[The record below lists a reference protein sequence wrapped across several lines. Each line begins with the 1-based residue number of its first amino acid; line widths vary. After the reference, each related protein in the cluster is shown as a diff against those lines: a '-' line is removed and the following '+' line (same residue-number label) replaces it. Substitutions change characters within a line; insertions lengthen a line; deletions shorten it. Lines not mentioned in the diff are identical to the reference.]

1 MTPSGLEAFGQLVQV
16 DQFVL
21 ERPPQT
27 LNDGIVQVPAP
38 AVPGDRDTCSMR
50 PDGSPPTVMRR
61 PGYTYRAPTSA
72 TVFRGVYFGFPI
84 WSTRF
89 GTFMLQTSVR
99 VGRMGSWP
107 IRQAPDTISW
117 VHVAIARAGS
127 GLVLGTLLEH
137 LSRVAPA
144 LHYPCSVAPAGMSRP
159 LLEFGGGSGEIL
171 RDLLHL
177 RSVSEAEA
185 LISCAEGRDQ
195 LRHISQ
201 PRLTCRPFR
210 LISGLE
216 RTGGQRRLQE
226 PSALERGRSGPR
238 RQRGRFRGR
247 GPGPPTPGI
256 AQLSLLPACC
266 QSAPVPAASGSRGTA
281 DSGPGCA
288 AGSKRTTRARLAA
301 RGAA

>member
-1 MTPSGLEAFGQLVQV
+1 MTGLSRYRPRPSLEIVTPVQCVPTGHPNRDETTRLHVSRPYFRNRFQGSLLWISNLVDPVRHLHAPNIRPRGQ
-16 DQFVL
+16 DGFVAHSSGSRHHQL
-21 ERPPQT
+21 GSRS
-27 LNDGIVQVPAP
+27 
-38 AVPGDRDTCSMR
+38 DRTCR
-50 PDGSPPTVMRR
+50 KR
-61 PGYTYRAPTSA
+61 PGS
-72 TVFRGVYFGFPI
+72 
-84 WSTRF
+84 
-89 GTFMLQTSVR
+89 
-99 VGRMGSWP
+99 
-107 IRQAPDTISW
+107 
-117 VHVAIARAGS
+117 
-127 GLVLGTLLEH
+127 GTLLEH